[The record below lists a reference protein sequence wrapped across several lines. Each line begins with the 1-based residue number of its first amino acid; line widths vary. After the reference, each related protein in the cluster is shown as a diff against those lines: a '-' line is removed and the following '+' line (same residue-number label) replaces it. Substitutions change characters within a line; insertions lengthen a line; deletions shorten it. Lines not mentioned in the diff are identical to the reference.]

1 MSQEQI
7 KSVLGTEDVFPGGW
21 GHWRALH
28 AAARETFARYG
39 YGEIRT
45 PIFEDARLFVKG
57 TGQTTEI
64 VQKQMYTIPRADGD
78 SLALRPEGTPPVIRA
93 YLGAKL
99 HKSEPFQKLFY
110 VGPMFRNERPQRGR
124 LRQFH
129 QIGIEAVGS
138 ASPLLDAETVAVAMD
153 TFVNVGLTKHTA
165 YVNSMGCTECR
176 PGMREQMVAIVAK
189 RQDELCDDHRERY
202 ETNVFRVLDCKKEG
216 CRRVSRDVPPVTDLL
231 CQACTD
237 HFAQVKD
244 GLATA
249 GVAFEVDPHL
259 VRGLDYYTRTVYEIK
274 HPDLGA
280 RDTICGG
287 GRYDGLVELLGGPP
301 TPCTGF
307 GMGVEPILL
316 AMEAELGE
324 APDSAARPDAFVVC
338 FAEEARGEC
347 FALVQELRRAGL
359 AADVDYEGRSPKS
372 QMRVANRSGARV
384 CLLLGPDELA
394 RGEVTVKD
402 MAEGEQSAVARADA
416 AARVAD
422 MCEGQHP

>member
-1 MSQEQI
+1 M
-7 KSVLGTEDVFPGGW
+7 
-21 GHWRALH
+21 
-28 AAARETFARYG
+28 
-39 YGEIRT
+39 
-45 PIFEDARLFVKG
+45 
-57 TGQTTEI
+57 
-64 VQKQMYTIPRADGD
+64 
-78 SLALRPEGTPPVIRA
+78 
-93 YLGAKL
+93 
-99 HKSEPFQKLFY
+99 
-110 VGPMFRNERPQRGR
+110 
-124 LRQFH
+124 
-129 QIGIEAVGS
+129 
-138 ASPLLDAETVAVAMD
+138 
-153 TFVNVGLTKHTA
+153 
-165 YVNSMGCTECR
+165 
-176 PGMREQMVAIVAK
+176 
-189 RQDELCDDHRERY
+189 
-202 ETNVFRVLDCKKEG
+202 LDCKKEG

-249 GVAFEVDPHL
+249 GVAFEADPHL

-301 TPCTGF
+301 TPCAGF
-307 GMGVEPILL
+307 GMGVEPTLL

-324 APDSAARPDAFVVC
+324 GPDSTASPDAFVVC

-347 FALVQELRRAGL
+347 FALVQELRRAGM
-359 AADVDYEGRSPKS
+359 AADMDYEGRSPKS

-422 MCEGQHP
+422 MCGGRQP